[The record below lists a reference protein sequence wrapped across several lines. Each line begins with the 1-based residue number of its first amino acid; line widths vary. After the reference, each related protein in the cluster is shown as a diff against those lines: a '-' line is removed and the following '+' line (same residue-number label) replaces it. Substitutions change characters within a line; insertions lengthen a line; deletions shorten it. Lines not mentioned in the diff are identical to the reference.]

1 MVPNRERRTPRLKG
15 LGRCNAGAMMPS
27 RSVMRVHPDPDQ
39 RGRVGTS
46 GRGDLMAF
54 VRKCE
59 KCGNVDDREQW
70 SSASDAADQGAFQNW
85 TCPSCA
91 WTEFELVEGEAEAAK
106 TAS

>member
-1 MVPNRERRTPRLKG
+1 MVPCLT
-15 LGRCNAGAMMPS
+15 
-27 RSVMRVHPDPDQ
+27 VMRVHAGADHR
-39 RGRVGTS
+39 RGVRTS

-70 SSASDAADQGAFQNW
+70 SSPTEAADQGAFQNW

-91 WTEFELVEGEAEAAK
+91 WTEFDLVESDAEAAK
-106 TAS
+106 TTS

>member
-1 MVPNRERRTPRLKG
+1 MVLWRF
-15 LGRCNAGAMMPS
+15 
-27 RSVMRVHPDPDQ
+27 VMRVHHDPDQ
-39 RGRVGTS
+39 REGVRTS

-70 SSASDAADQGAFQNW
+70 SSASEAADQGAFQNW

-91 WTEFELVEGEAEAAK
+91 WTEFELVDSDAEAAK
-106 TAS
+106 TSS

>member
-1 MVPNRERRTPRLKG
+1 MALWRF
-15 LGRCNAGAMMPS
+15 
-27 RSVMRVHPDPDQ
+27 VMRVHHDPDQ
-39 RGRVGTS
+39 REGVRTS

-70 SSASDAADQGAFQNW
+70 SSASEAADQGAFQNW

-91 WTEFELVEGEAEAAK
+91 WTEFELVDSDAEAAK
-106 TAS
+106 TTS

>member
-1 MVPNRERRTPRLKG
+1 MVPYP
-15 LGRCNAGAMMPS
+15 M
-27 RSVMRVHPDPDQ
+27 VMRVHPYPEQ
-39 RGRVGTS
+39 RGLVGTR

-70 SSASDAADQGAFQNW
+70 SSASEAADQGAFQNW

-91 WTEFELVEGEAEAAK
+91 WTEFELIDSDAEAAK
-106 TAS
+106 TTS